1 MDSFEMQPVRGGRRG
16 SVGSEY
22 YADRSNHYSES
33 VHSEQDLIES
43 VSPREP
49 WVDDFPYAALG
60 LDPPRPALLPA
71 GRTRITAEE
80 ASFLFV
86 DMNRS
91 QEQRFRE
98 YHRLPPVRPISWRIV
113 GQIFSLLFIITGLV
127 MSVAAGLTIGKHLE
141 GACTEYPPVLWG
153 DPYGCTAPSPVPAYL
168 WFLLALGLFLFC
180 CSIILIFLLDKTVDE
195 WKAWW
200 IARRSPASHPASAR
214 SSITMV

>member
-60 LDPPRPALLPA
+60 LDPPRPAALPA

-80 ASFLFV
+80 AAVLFV
-86 DMNRS
+86 EMDRS

-98 YHRLPPVRPISWRIV
+98 YHQLPPLRPMSWRVV
-113 GQIFSLLFIITGLV
+113 GQILSLLFIITGLI
-127 MSVAAGLTIGKHLE
+127 MSTAAGLTIGKHLQGSCSE
-141 GACTEYPPVLWG
+141 TDAVFG
-153 DPYGCTAPSPVPAYL
+153 DPYDCTAPSPVPAYL
-168 WFLLALGLFLFC
+168 WFLLALGLFLFFS
-180 CSIILIFLLDKTVDE
+180 SIILIFLLDKTVDE

-214 SSITMV
+214 SSLTMV